1 MCYSFRTELST
12 EHDPLISIVILNYN
26 AGELLL
32 NCVDSVFKSNYKNM
46 EIIVVDNASSD
57 KSHVICKEK
66 FDKIHLIENETNLG
80 YCEGNNVGIRNAT
93 GEFVTILN
101 PDTIV
106 ESNWLRSLLEA
117 YRKKGIG
124 LYQPKILSLY
134 EKEILQSTGNML
146 HLFGFGFARDKGVR
160 DNSQRNEIEQIGY
173 ASGTCLFTSTSVL
186 KSLDLLDSFLFL
198 YHDDLDL
205 GWRASQLGIKSYF
218 VPSSVI
224 YHAESYI
231 LKWSA
236 KKFYWLERNRRYC
249 LLTHYSKE
257 TYRKIM
263 PSLILVDIFVW
274 FFYIYKGFLGSKIR
288 AELDILRN
296 KKQISKRYKELEGKK
311 LVSDVELIKTFPD
324 DIYVPIN
331 VSSVTTNNFFNKILS
346 SLSRKAKR
354 AILS

>member
-117 YRKKGIG
+117 YRKK
-124 LYQPKILSLY
+124 
-134 EKEILQSTGNML
+134 
-146 HLFGFGFARDKGVR
+146 A
-160 DNSQRNEIEQIGY
+160 
-173 ASGTCLFTSTSVL
+173 
-186 KSLDLLDSFLFL
+186 
-198 YHDDLDL
+198 
-205 GWRASQLGIKSYF
+205 
-218 VPSSVI
+218 
-224 YHAESYI
+224 
-231 LKWSA
+231 
-236 KKFYWLERNRRYC
+236 
-249 LLTHYSKE
+249 
-257 TYRKIM
+257 
-263 PSLILVDIFVW
+263 
-274 FFYIYKGFLGSKIR
+274 
-288 AELDILRN
+288 
-296 KKQISKRYKELEGKK
+296 
-311 LVSDVELIKTFPD
+311 
-324 DIYVPIN
+324 
-331 VSSVTTNNFFNKILS
+331 
-346 SLSRKAKR
+346 
-354 AILS
+354 